1 MEAKITNIYDS
12 MGLDSETVALY
23 SDAFQL
29 KSKGGMKIRAADLAP
44 VRVFFLK
51 AKCSLSARARVSIRN
66 NIFTKFIGS
75 LVTGIQSYGSS
86 VETHHEEL
94 RSYG

>member
-44 VRVFFLK
+44 VRVFF
-51 AKCSLSARARVSIRN
+51 
-66 NIFTKFIGS
+66 
-75 LVTGIQSYGSS
+75 
-86 VETHHEEL
+86 
-94 RSYG
+94 

>member
-51 AKCSLSARARVSIRN
+51 RNALCRRARAFRLEITYSRN
-66 NIFTKFIGS
+66 S
-75 LVTGIQSYGSS
+75 
-86 VETHHEEL
+86 
-94 RSYG
+94 